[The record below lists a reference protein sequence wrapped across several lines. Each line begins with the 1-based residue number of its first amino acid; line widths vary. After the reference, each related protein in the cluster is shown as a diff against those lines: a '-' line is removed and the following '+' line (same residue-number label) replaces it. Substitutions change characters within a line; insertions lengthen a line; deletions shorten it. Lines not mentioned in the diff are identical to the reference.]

1 MKNYFKGLIL
11 SIILFSV
18 SCRYSPEVRRAL
30 RLAGDNREAF
40 ETVLRYYSRYPAD
53 SLKLKA
59 AIFLIENMPGHYSY
73 SEVQWQEKYYNEIE
87 AIVNPL
93 QTTAWHKEMIEKIS
107 AKYLEQSRKTS
118 PDLRVLTAP
127 HLVDH
132 IERSFEVWQNG
143 EWASHVSFEDF
154 CEYILPYKGN
164 EMQLVDNWREDA
176 QALFRGNLD
185 SLHYCDMYKHSAYWA
200 VGAVNDEIIKA
211 NILPYPYGNIN
222 CIPIQRIQTLAK
234 LPFGS
239 CDNYALLSVG
249 VMRSKGI
256 PVAIDFTPQWP
267 FRSQGHTWTVVLT
280 NRGKNV
286 EFPAGFSNPG
296 EPHKPD
302 EKKAKVFRKCYA
314 INRELETLNKKAG
327 YAPAPF
333 NSTFIKDVT
342 EEYIATGDV
351 TLSVPRK
358 YRKYKYAYLAVF
370 DNEKWVAVHY
380 GKMKNGK
387 VLFSKMGKN
396 CLYMPVC
403 FDGKRLIPF
412 SSPFLLT
419 FQGAVKPV
427 VADKK
432 QKQTMT
438 LYRKY
443 YIGTHCYDVA
453 HRLLGGK
460 FQAANTEDFSDAITL
475 YRVNHFTTQSQEI
488 RLDTMTTAYRYWR
501 YVSGENQ
508 NCNIAE
514 VYFYG
519 ENSPEAIYG
528 QVIGTEGSAIT
539 DNAQYSR
546 SAVFDR
552 DPLTFFEAPV
562 PSDAWAGMDF
572 GEPVRINK
580 IGYTPRGDGNDV
592 TPGDTH
598 ELLYWDNNQW
608 VSLGKQIACEPVL
621 RYENAP
627 ANALFWLRNLSRGHE
642 ERIFTYENGEHKW
655 W

>member
-1 MKNYFKGLIL
+1 MTAQTVKHLIVAVFL
-11 SIILFSV
+11 LQVFLFSA

-40 ETVLRYYSRYPAD
+40 EAILRYYSRYPAD

-73 SEVQWQEKYYNEIE
+73 SEVQWQEKYYSEIE

-107 AKYLEQSRKTS
+107 AKYVEQSRKTS
-118 PDLRVLTAP
+118 PDLCILTAP

-164 EMQLVDNWREDA
+164 EMQFVDN
-176 QALFRGNLD
+176 
-185 SLHYCDMYKHSAYWA
+185 
-200 VGAVNDEIIKA
+200 
-211 NILPYPYGNIN
+211 N
-222 CIPIQRIQTLAK
+222 CIPIQRIGTLAK

-280 NRGKNV
+280 NQGKNV

-302 EKKAKVFRKCYA
+302 EKKAKVFRKSYA

-342 EEYIATGDV
+342 EEYITTEDV
-351 TLSVPRK
+351 ILSVPYK
-358 YRKYKYAYLAVF
+358 YRKYRYAYLAVF

-403 FDGKRLIPF
+403 FDGKKLIPF

-432 QKQTMT
+432 QTQTMT

-460 FQAANTEDFSDAITL
+460 FQAANTEDFSDAITFH
-475 YRVNHFTTQSQEI
+475 RVNHFTTQSQEI
-488 RLDTMTTAYRYWR
+488 RLDTVTTAYRYWR
-501 YVSGENQ
+501 YVSAENQ

-514 VYFYG
+514 IYFYR

-528 QVIGTEGSAIT
+528 QVIGTEGSAIA

-546 SAVFDR
+546 TAVFDR
-552 DPLTFFEAPV
+552 DPLTFFEAPD

-608 VSLGKQIACEPVL
+608 ISLGKQIACEPVL

-642 ERIFTYENGEHKW
+642 ERIFTYENGEHIW